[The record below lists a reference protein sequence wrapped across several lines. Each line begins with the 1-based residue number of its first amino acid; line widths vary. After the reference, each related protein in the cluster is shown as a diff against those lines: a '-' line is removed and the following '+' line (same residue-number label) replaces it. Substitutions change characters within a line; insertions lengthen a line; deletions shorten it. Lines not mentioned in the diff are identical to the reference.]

1 MKKTVLLLLVLLL
14 SLSFGFAQANK
25 EKPSDEKIRIAL
37 IGESTVDDGQWFES
51 MYTSL
56 LQVQQRRGDIIVGLS
71 EKQNPV
77 AAGTSIMQFIAQGYD
92 IIIAH
97 GSQYANIVKDLA
109 PNHPSVIFAYGTGE
123 DTSIPNVFT
132 YTPKSEQTGYLNGIA
147 AGLGTRTNVIGLI
160 GSVDGGDA
168 ARYDRGF
175 FLGVHSVNP
184 NAEVKVVHTGSYT
197 DYIRSSQMAHLY
209 VRTTGADV
217 LSGSSQ
223 QSSGALRAIEDYPGE
238 DIFWLGVDPNS
249 PKVLAAQAY
258 NWVPM
263 IDSLLENKS
272 NGIRGGINLSLSF
285 ENGGFIYTIVTDQPE
300 ICDALEKAKGEL
312 MKGALSIDWRSVKL

>member
-14 SLSFGFAQANK
+14 SLSFGFARANT
-25 EKPSDEKIRIAL
+25 EKHSDEKIRIAL

-51 MYTSL
+51 MYSAL
-56 LQVQQRRGDIIVGLS
+56 LQVQQRRGDIIVSLS

-97 GSQYANIVKDLA
+97 GAQYANIVKDLA
-109 PNHPSVIFAYGTGE
+109 PNYPSVIFAYGTGE

-132 YTPKSEQTGYLNGIA
+132 YTPKSEETGYLNGIA
-147 AGLGTRTNVIGLI
+147 AGLGTKTNVIGLI

-175 FLGVHSVNP
+175 VLGVRSVNP
-184 NAEVKVVHTGSYT
+184 KADVRIVHTGTFT

-209 VRTTGADV
+209 VRTTGADM

-223 QSSGALRAIEDYPGE
+223 QAKGALRAIEDYPGE

-272 NGIRGGINLSLSF
+272 NGIRGGVNLSLSF
-285 ENGGFIYTIVTDQPE
+285 ENGGFFYTIVTDQPE
-300 ICDALEKAKGEL
+300 IRDALNKAKGEL
-312 MKGALSIDWRSVKL
+312 ERGTLSIDWKSVKL